1 MLCNEATLSAVFTCG
16 MAQRRWQGSWR
27 CDWSER
33 ENCRLKIEKGA
44 TAAPLFLTGEVS
56 LAFLA
61 GLLLPALGFL
71 CHCLLSPPSSGI
83 CLPERLRYRGS
94 GCRLAR
100 SLDLGHST
108 LEVGFHLIL
117 LTRDGLSSP
126 SSYQM

>member
-27 CDWSER
+27 RDWSER

-83 CLPERLRYRGS
+83 ACQSACDIWVVAAAWHAHSISGTPRLRS
-94 GCRLAR
+94 
-100 SLDLGHST
+100 DFT
-108 LEVGFHLIL
+108 
-117 LTRDGLSSP
+117 SSC
-126 SSYQM
+126 SQGMV